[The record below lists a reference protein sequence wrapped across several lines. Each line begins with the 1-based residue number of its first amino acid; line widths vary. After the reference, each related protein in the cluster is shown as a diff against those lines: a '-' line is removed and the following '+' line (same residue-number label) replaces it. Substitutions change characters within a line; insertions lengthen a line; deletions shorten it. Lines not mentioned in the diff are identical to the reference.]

1 MKQPRGSG
9 LFVMLLSVALV
20 FAGCGEASDSP
31 EDEAQGAQPPAAS
44 PAAEE
49 PEEPEP
55 AVPECEPD
63 GSEDVLLCTHHN
75 KFNTDKISFKAGKA
89 TKLRLLNH
97 DEASHNVSLYRTSSF
112 DKAIFEGEFVPGGDS
127 AVYRIK
133 PMDKGRYF
141 FQCDIH
147 PIMDGT
153 VDVG

>member
-1 MKQPRGSG
+1 MKQPRGAA
-9 LFVMLLSVALV
+9 LFVMLFSVAFV
-20 FAGCGEASDSP
+20 FTGCGEAADP
-31 EDEAQGAQPPAAS
+31 PQDEAQGAQSAEAS
-44 PAAEE
+44 PTAD
-49 PEEPEP
+49 EPEP
-55 AVPECEPD
+55 APPECESD
-63 GSEDVLLCTHHN
+63 GSEDVLMCTHHN
-75 KFNTDKISFKAGKA
+75 KFNTDQIRFEAGEA

-112 DKAIFEGEFVPGGDS
+112 DRAIFEGEFVPGGDS

-133 PMDKGRYF
+133 PMNKGRYF